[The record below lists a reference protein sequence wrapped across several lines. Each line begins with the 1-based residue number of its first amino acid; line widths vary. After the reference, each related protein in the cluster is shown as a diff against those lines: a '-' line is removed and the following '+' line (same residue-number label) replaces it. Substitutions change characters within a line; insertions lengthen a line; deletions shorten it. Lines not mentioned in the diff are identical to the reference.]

1 MSFLYNFVRILL
13 IFVLGKILVM
23 LESIRITNLALI
35 SKSSVEFKN
44 GFNVLTGETG
54 AGKSLIVDALLF
66 LSGVR
71 ADKTFI
77 KPNEDF
83 SRVEGVFSVE
93 IGDQDIEDILS
104 GIGMENEGTI
114 IISRQFNSSGKNE
127 CRVNGELVTLNII
140 RKLSSYLL
148 DIFGQN
154 DSQVL
159 LDSNNHLSLLDD
171 IFQNQL
177 AEKKSIL
184 REKLTEL
191 SNINNSIRELGGL
204 DKDRES
210 NIDFLKFQIKEI
222 EQSNLEIGLE
232 EDLKNKILIMQN
244 SEKIYNALSA
254 ISDTLDGEFSLE
266 SAIKS
271 AINTLSS
278 IEQFDEDLS
287 HEKDRLYSIRYEL
300 QDIISNISSKRDGIT
315 YSEQELDS
323 LQDRLMEIK
332 DLERKYGETIPTIL
346 KKCDELRMKLD
357 LLINADEELERLR
370 LSKNKILKEILSICK
385 SLHNIRLGLIKSF
398 SQDLQRELSELGMKN
413 AQFDV
418 HFKNEINLDN
428 IEQLANENGADDIEF
443 LFSANLGVEPRPLD
457 KIISGGEMSRFML
470 AFKTLQNANRKKT
483 CIFDEID
490 TGIGGEIGTEIGKK
504 ICKISRNTQVICIT
518 HLAQIASFGDV
529 NFLIEKTED
538 ESTTITSVR
547 QLGLDLK
554 VREIARMLGNSTSET
569 SIKLAQDLIGSAS
582 GYKSYLN

>member
-1 MSFLYNFVRILL
+1 
-13 IFVLGKILVM
+13 M

-77 KPNEDF
+77 KSNEDF
-83 SRVEGVFSVE
+83 SRVEGVFSVDTD
-93 IGDQDIEDILS
+93 DQDVNDILS
-104 GIGMENEGTI
+104 SIDIENEGTI

-159 LDSNNHLSLLDD
+159 LDSNNHLGLLDD
-171 IFQNQL
+171 IFQSQL

-184 REKLTEL
+184 KEKLIEL

-244 SEKIYNALSA
+244 SEKIYNALSTV
-254 ISDTLDGEFSLE
+254 SDTLDGEFSLE

-271 AINTLSS
+271 AINTLST
-278 IEQFDEDLS
+278 IEQFDGDLS

-300 QDIISNISSKRDGIT
+300 QDIISNISSKRDGIS

-332 DLERKYGETIPTIL
+332 DLERKYGEDIPSIL
-346 KKCDELRMKLD
+346 EKCDELRTKLD

-370 LSKNKILKEILSICK
+370 LSKNKILKEILSICQ
-385 SLHNIRLGLIKSF
+385 SLHDIRVGLIKNF
-398 SQDLQRELSELGMKN
+398 SRDLQRELGELGMKN

-418 HFKNEINLDN
+418 NFKNEMNLDN

-470 AFKTLQNANRKKT
+470 AFKTLQNADQKKT

-518 HLAQIASFGDV
+518 HLAQIASFGDA
-529 NFLIEKTED
+529 NFLIEKTEN

-547 QLGLDLK
+547 QLDENSK
-554 VREIARMLGNSTSET
+554 VREIARMLGNSASET
-569 SIKLAQDLIGSAS
+569 SIKLAQDLIDSAV